1 MTKGE
6 KQCRKIAC
14 ESNLPYSPEIQQTY
28 RLKIAYQ
35 NLQRWAEG
43 RTRDS
48 HIIKAAWRAGISNPR
63 KLTPKMCMDGALAC
77 RKRMRNL
84 EKEAITLRSEY
95 LNERLLLADRK
106 GDVKKKKAIQQ
117 IRVNEKSKL
126 EWTRI
131 KYAIGKP
138 HMGAVTKVQKI
149 VNGEIVNITNVEDMN
164 REIQEASRERFTLAY
179 QAPIQQSSIKDRTGS
194 CSETNYAR
202 QLLTREVKIPQDMDE
217 ATNSLIEEMADL
229 WTNMCDR
236 HVTPVITEYN
246 YKGHWGRMKESTSSA
261 LSNIHMGHWK
271 AFLQST
277 KLMNFESRTLTLIAR
292 SGIPPERW
300 SRGLQVM
307 LEKTKGVSLIDKL
320 RFILLMEGDKNAY
333 NRMLI
338 GYKANKYDRNIG
350 GRRSVL

>member
-1 MTKGE
+1 
-6 KQCRKIAC
+6 
-14 ESNLPYSPEIQQTY
+14 
-28 RLKIAYQ
+28 
-35 NLQRWAEG
+35 
-43 RTRDS
+43 
-48 HIIKAAWRAGISNPR
+48 
-63 KLTPKMCMDGALAC
+63 
-77 RKRMRNL
+77 
-84 EKEAITLRSEY
+84 
-95 LNERLLLADRK
+95 
-106 GDVKKKKAIQQ
+106 
-117 IRVNEKSKL
+117 
-126 EWTRI
+126 
-131 KYAIGKP
+131 
-138 HMGAVTKVQKI
+138 
-149 VNGEIVNITNVEDMN
+149 MN
-164 REIQEASRERFTLAY
+164 REIQEASRERFTLAC

-202 QLLTREVKIPQDMDE
+202 QLLTREVEIPQDMDE

-246 YKGHWGRMKESTSSA
+246 YKGHWGRIKESTSSA

-277 KLMNFESRTLTLIAR
+277 ELMNFESRTLTLIAR
-292 SGIPPERW
+292 SRIPPERW

-307 LEKTKGVSLIDKL
+307 LEKTKGVSLIDNL